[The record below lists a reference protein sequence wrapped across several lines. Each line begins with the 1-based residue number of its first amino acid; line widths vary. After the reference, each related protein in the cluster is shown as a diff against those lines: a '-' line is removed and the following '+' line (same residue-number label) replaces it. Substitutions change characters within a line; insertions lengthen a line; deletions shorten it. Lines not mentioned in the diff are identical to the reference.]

1 MSSELAQNIIGWMSK
16 TTEIY
21 LLMILEAR
29 CPRSRCH
36 PGWFLVSWVTGSWLQ
51 AVYSHGIYSV
61 NTQNVSSGIYS
72 SSYKDIS
79 PIGSELHLT
88 LITHLKAISPNIVTQ
103 KVSFNKQIW
112 KSIIQPIISTCYGA
126 NSMIGTNM
134 KWWKRQSLSFLI
146 ELLG

>member
-1 MSSELAQNIIGWMSK
+1 MSNVLAQNITGWMSK

-36 PGWFLVSWVTGSWLQ
+36 PGWFLVSWVIGSWLQ

-61 NTQNVSSGIYS
+61 KTQNVSSGIYS
-72 SSYKDIS
+72 SFYIS

-88 LITHLKAISPNIVTQ
+88 LITHLRAISPNIVTQ
-103 KVSFNKQIW
+103 EVSFNIQIW
-112 KSIIQPIISTCYGA
+112 RSIIQPIISTFYGA

-134 KWWKRQSLSFLI
+134 KWWKKQSL
-146 ELLG
+146 